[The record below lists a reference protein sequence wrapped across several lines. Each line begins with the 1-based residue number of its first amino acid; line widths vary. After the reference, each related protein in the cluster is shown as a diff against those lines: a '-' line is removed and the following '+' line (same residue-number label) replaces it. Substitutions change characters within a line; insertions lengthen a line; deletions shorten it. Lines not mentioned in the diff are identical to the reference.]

1 MSIAPPP
8 PDPCPPGYHRST
20 VCVRDRRVVI
30 ECPPWC
36 VTAHEAAPEAFLNDV
51 VHEGEPMALSVPT
64 SCSEQEQVLIV
75 RLVQWP
81 FAAQESDRR
90 VLLAL
95 EVAGDSDPVAL
106 DAALA
111 FSVARGME
119 EHAVRLRQLAE
130 AVT

>member
-1 MSIAPPP
+1 M
-8 PDPCPPGYHRST
+8 
-20 VCVRDRRVVI
+20 
-30 ECPPWC
+30 
-36 VTAHEAAPEAFLNDV
+36 